1 MSRDYC
7 FRAER
12 KILKFLM
19 SSFILT
25 HNCIWDI
32 SPTAHPIIRNTASG
46 NVPGGLLPKCQ
57 SSTHNYFLSSCSGPG
72 TLPGTVTDK
81 KKAVITSALKELTTQ
96 MVPHQESPDL
106 LLLWYPARPLPGQQT
121 RRGPFVT
128 IFLQQMKTA
137 HFSTLASHGMP
148 WQQRAVPRISSVMI
162 KPTQIGLILTE

>member
-1 MSRDYC
+1 
-7 FRAER
+7 
-12 KILKFLM
+12 M

-32 SPTAHPIIRNTASG
+32 PPTAHPIIRNTAAG
-46 NVPGGLLPKCQ
+46 NVPGGLLPKYQ

-72 TLPGTVTDK
+72 TLPGAVMDK
-81 KKAVITSALKELTTQ
+81 KKAVITSALKELTAQ

-106 LLLWYPARPLPGQQT
+106 LLLWYPARPLPCQQT
-121 RRGPFVT
+121 RRGPFVI

-148 WQQRAVPRISSVMI
+148 WQQRAVPRISSVMT